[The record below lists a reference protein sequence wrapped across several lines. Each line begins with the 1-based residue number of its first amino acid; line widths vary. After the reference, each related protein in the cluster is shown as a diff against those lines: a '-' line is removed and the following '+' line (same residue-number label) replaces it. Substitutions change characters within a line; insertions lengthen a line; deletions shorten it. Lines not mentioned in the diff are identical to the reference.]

1 MLQQFL
7 YTSEGKTVTT
17 YLNLI
22 DVTIKPVALYVCES
36 WRYFQDQN
44 DLAKLEKF
52 HISLCNQM
60 LRVQNNTGNLN
71 VLLELDRYPF
81 KINIETLR

>member
-1 MLQQFL
+1 MQ
-7 YTSEGKTVTT
+7 K
-17 YLNLI
+17 
-22 DVTIKPVALYVCES
+22 

-44 DLAKLEKF
+44 DLGKLEKF

>member
-1 MLQQFL
+1 MQ
-7 YTSEGKTVTT
+7 K
-17 YLNLI
+17 
-22 DVTIKPVALYVCES
+22 

-44 DLAKLEKF
+44 DLGKLGKF